1 MSKHFHQ
8 FLGANF
14 SGKYHP
20 YTASNNNLHVLF
32 QDEPHTALQNFSKN
46 VNSAVCTCTVQPT
59 YHPFSN
65 QYYHSF
71 SNYANHFTDKMLYPL
86 LPYANFLHNRN
97 WFYPSRWQAL
107 FLQIYNQNSE
117 TFHQPNY
124 SINIFC
130 CLHVKINILYH

>member
-1 MSKHFHQ
+1 MFKSCHQMSNHFHP

-71 SNYANHFTDKMLYPL
+71 SSYANHFTDKMLYPL

-107 FLQIYNQNSE
+107 FRKLETKNLEHSFNQII
-117 TFHQPNY
+117 H
-124 SINIFC
+124 SISTT
-130 CLHVKINILYH
+130 VYM